1 MSIDRRKVVGL
12 IGASAATV
20 LAGCG
25 GGGYQPPP
33 TRFVWVLNLNPEFAD
48 VDVSFGATRMTSGLP
63 FRALTLRFEV
73 EYGIYRVTLV
83 DPSDGFTQIF
93 DNVVINASSPSVFV
107 FYRAFPSALAPAP
120 LGIVNYFDSAVPLDV
135 DLFNGVGNFVQL
147 VDALPFEGVAAQV
160 SNSLDCE
167 LELYPAVVGSP
178 LLVYASGLQA
188 RTDSIIVFP
197 RFPAADLRSGQV
209 AVVGLNHGFS
219 SASAAIW
226 PNLVI

>member
-1 MSIDRRKVVGL
+1 MSIDRRKVIGL

-33 TRFVWVLNLNPEFAD
+33 TRFVWLLNLNPEFQS
-48 VDVSFGATRMTSGLP
+48 VDVSFGATRVTSGLP
-63 FRALTLRFEV
+63 FQTLTPRFEV
-73 EYGIYRVTLV
+73 EYGIYSVALR

-93 DNVVINASSPSVFV
+93 DNVVIDANSPSVFV
-107 FYRAFPSALAPAP
+107 FYRSGTSARLAPAP

-135 DLFNGVGNFVQL
+135 DLFDGVGNFVQL
-147 VDALPFEGVAAQV
+147 VDALRFEGVAAQV
-160 SNSLDCE
+160 SNSFDCE
-167 LELYPAVVGSP
+167 LDLFATGFPGLIYN
-178 LLVYASGLQA
+178 SGLRP

-197 RFPAADLRSGQV
+197 RFPAGHPRSGEV
-209 AVVGLNHGFS
+209 AVVGLNHGLT

-226 PNLVI
+226 PNSLG